1 LHGNQRG
8 QAVVSTLGKRPSL
21 KDVAR
26 AAGVSYQTVSRVI
39 NDGPR
44 VSVATRDRVLAV
56 RDAADLVGR

>member
-1 LHGNQRG
+1 M
-8 QAVVSTLGKRPSL
+8 STLGKRPSL